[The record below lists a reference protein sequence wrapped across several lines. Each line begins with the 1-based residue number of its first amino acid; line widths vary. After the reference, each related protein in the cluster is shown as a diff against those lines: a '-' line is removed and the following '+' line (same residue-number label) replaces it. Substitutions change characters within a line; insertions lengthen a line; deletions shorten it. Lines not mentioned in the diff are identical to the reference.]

1 MLLTWVSCLLWTMD
15 PLLIELILIEVAY
28 VYRILSNENMIQV
41 VKLVVRDRARLFR
54 SLDAVRE
61 LPLVS
66 LLSLT
71 RD

>member
-1 MLLTWVSCLLWTMD
+1 MD